1 MDNYET
7 TITNIDILARKIYA
21 KNRVFMNAGMSF
33 LFEQYNQRIR
43 HAFNLLPIDTLHKLC
58 DAFYSIMKQDNN
70 LVSEYMYNMTRF
82 ALEDADS
89 GYGHKPHEPYILT

>member
-1 MDNYET
+1 MA
-7 TITNIDILARKIYA
+7 NIDILARKIYA
-21 KNRVFMNAGMSF
+21 NNCVFMNEGMSV

-43 HAFNLLPIDTLHKLC
+43 YAFYRLPIDTLHKLC

-82 ALEDADS
+82 ALEDAER